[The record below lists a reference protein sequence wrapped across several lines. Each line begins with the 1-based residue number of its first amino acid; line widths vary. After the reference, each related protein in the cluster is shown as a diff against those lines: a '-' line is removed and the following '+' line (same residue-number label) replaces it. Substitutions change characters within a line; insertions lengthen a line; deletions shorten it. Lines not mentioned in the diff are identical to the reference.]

1 MKLEDVLIEQAAAA
15 GKIEQAASTAAAIG
29 QAIAEPTAA
38 AGAGWAG
45 GKALSKILQKSIP
58 GVGTGLSLY
67 DAYTRYQNGDYSGAV
82 VATLAG
88 AAYLFG
94 PVGAV
99 AGTALELGNL
109 GKDFLPPPDTKPRGA
124 RGAPPQKEALN
135 PSLSFEEMQLMD
147 PEADADM
154 DARAV
159 AWGKAWQAGQS
170 TYKDPATGEIKAT
183 VRQGAPKYGSPEA
196 FAKFNTT
203 DKFYSDLERLNAL
216 MKAGTKITDPALRK
230 LIPGAGTPR
239 THPKTGMV
247 LPESALDEDW
257 QKVNKR
263 DKTSGMSRKAVKAY
277 RRENPG
283 SKLQTAVTTKPSKL
297 KKGSKSAKRRKSF
310 CARMSGMKKSRAS
323 AKTKRDP
330 NSPINKA
337 LRRWN
342 CESVE
347 DMRNLVKLAEE
358 KLAVMRIQRRLTE
371 SLHMEAGSPA
381 QQAAIAIAMKKAGK
395 TPKSEC
401 KDPNEYDME
410 GDYAKTQLQ
419 TIERMARILKAR
431 LRDEEN
437 LPEWVQTKLAR
448 AESMLVTVTD
458 YLISQQERSGDMM
471 QR

>member
-1 MKLEDVLIEQAAAA
+1 M
-15 GKIEQAASTAAAIG
+15 
-29 QAIAEPTAA
+29 
-38 AGAGWAG
+38 
-45 GKALSKILQKSIP
+45 
-58 GVGTGLSLY
+58 
-67 DAYTRYQNGDYSGAV
+67 
-82 VATLAG
+82 
-88 AAYLFG
+88 
-94 PVGAV
+94 
-99 AGTALELGNL
+99 
-109 GKDFLPPPDTKPRGA
+109 
-124 RGAPPQKEALN
+124 
-135 PSLSFEEMQLMD
+135 
-147 PEADADM
+147 
-154 DARAV
+154 
-159 AWGKAWQAGQS
+159 
-170 TYKDPATGEIKAT
+170 
-183 VRQGAPKYGSPEA
+183 
-196 FAKFNTT
+196 
-203 DKFYSDLERLNAL
+203 
-216 MKAGTKITDPALRK
+216 
-230 LIPGAGTPR
+230 
-239 THPKTGMV
+239 HPKTNMP

-347 DMRNLVKLAEE
+347 DMRQLVLLAEQ
-358 KLAVMRIQRRLTE
+358 KLEVMRIEKRLTE
-371 SLHMEAGSPA
+371 SLNLGKSKPVAQPTMEMLDV
-381 QQAAIAIAMKKAGK
+381 QR
-395 TPKSEC
+395 

-419 TIERMARILKAR
+419 TIERMARILKSR
-431 LRDEEN
+431 LNDEEN

-458 YLISQQERSGDMM
+458 YLISQQERGKDMM
-471 QR
+471 

>member
-1 MKLEDVLIEQAAAA
+1 MKLDDVVVEQAAAA

-29 QAIAEPTAA
+29 QAIAEPAAA

-45 GKALSKILQKSIP
+45 GKALGKILQKSIP
-58 GVGTGLSLY
+58 GAGTGLSLY
-67 DAYTRYQNGDYSGAV
+67 DAYVRYQNGDYSGAV
-82 VATLAG
+82 IATLAG

-109 GKDFLPPPDTKPRGA
+109 GKDFVPPPDNKPRGA
-124 RGAPPQKEALN
+124 RGAAPQKEALN
-135 PSLSFEEMQLMD
+135 PSLSFEQ
-147 PEADADM
+147 
-154 DARAV
+154 
-159 AWGKAWQAGQS
+159 KQA
-170 TYKDPATGEIKAT
+170 
-183 VRQGAPKYGSPEA
+183 
-196 FAKFNTT
+196 
-203 DKFYSDLERLNAL
+203 DLERHKEL
-216 MKAGTKITDPALRK
+216 MKAGTKITNN
-230 LIPGAGTPR
+230 I
-239 THPKTGMV
+239 
-247 LPESALDEDW
+247 LPESVVDEDW

-347 DMRNLVKLAEE
+347 EMRNLVQLAEQ
-358 KLAVMRIQRRLTE
+358 KLAVLRIQRRLTE
-371 SLHMEAGSPA
+371 SLHMEAGSAA
-381 QQAAIAIAMKKAGK
+381 QQAAIAIAMKTAGK
-395 TPKSEC
+395 KPKNEGQ
-401 KDPNEYDME
+401 DPNEYDME

-419 TIERMARILKAR
+419 TIERMARILKSR

-458 YLISQQERSGDMM
+458 YLISQKERAGDME

>member
-1 MKLEDVLIEQAAAA
+1 MKLDDVLVEQAAAA

-29 QAIAEPTAA
+29 QALAEPAAA
-38 AGAGWAG
+38 AGAGYAG
-45 GKALSKILQKSIP
+45 GKALSKMLGKAVP

-82 VATLAG
+82 IATLAG
-88 AAYLFG
+88 AAYMFG
-94 PVGAV
+94 PPGAV
-99 AGTALELGNL
+99 VGTALELGNL
-109 GKDFLPPPDTKPRGA
+109 GRDFMPQPKQNTPRGA
-124 RGAPPQKEALN
+124 RGAAPQKEALN
-135 PSLSFEEMQLMD
+135 PSLSFEETELMD
-147 PEADADM
+147 PQADADM

-159 AWGKAWQAGQS
+159 AWGKAWQAGKS

-183 VRQGAPKYGSPEA
+183 IRRGAPQYGSKEA
-196 FAKFNTT
+196 FAKFDTS
-203 DKFYSDLERLNAL
+203 DKFYNDLERLNTL
-216 MKAGTKITDPALRK
+216 MKSGTKINDPALTK
-230 LIPGAGTPR
+230 LIPGYAPR
-239 THPKTGMV
+239 MHPKTNMP

-347 DMRNLVKLAEE
+347 DMRQLVLLAEQ
-358 KLAVMRIQRRLTE
+358 KLEVMRIEKRLTE
-371 SLHMEAGSPA
+371 SLNLGKSKPVAQPTMEMLDV
-381 QQAAIAIAMKKAGK
+381 QR
-395 TPKSEC
+395 

-419 TIERMARILKAR
+419 TIERMARILKSR
-431 LRDEEN
+431 LNDEEN

-458 YLISQQERSGDMM
+458 YLISQQERGKDMM
-471 QR
+471 